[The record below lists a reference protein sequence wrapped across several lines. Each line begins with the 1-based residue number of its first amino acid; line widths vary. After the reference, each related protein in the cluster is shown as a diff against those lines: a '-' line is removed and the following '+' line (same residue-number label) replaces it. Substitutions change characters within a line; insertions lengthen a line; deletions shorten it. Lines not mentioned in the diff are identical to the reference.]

1 MLADQDRLKPFFHQ
15 LPAGSANRGD
25 AGIQCPG
32 DLAVSP
38 SFAGIGGVGLQQDA
52 CFRQLAG
59 TVLAAMDQRVEP
71 LALLIAELH
80 DILLYGN
87 LLRGHD
93 SSPALSELSIQKTI
107 AKSTTH
113 SSSPDNSSDWLI

>member
-1 MLADQDRLKPFFHQ
+1 
-15 LPAGSANRGD
+15 
-25 AGIQCPG
+25 
-32 DLAVSP
+32 
-38 SFAGIGGVGLQQDA
+38 
-52 CFRQLAG
+52 
-59 TVLAAMDQRVEP
+59 MDQRVEP